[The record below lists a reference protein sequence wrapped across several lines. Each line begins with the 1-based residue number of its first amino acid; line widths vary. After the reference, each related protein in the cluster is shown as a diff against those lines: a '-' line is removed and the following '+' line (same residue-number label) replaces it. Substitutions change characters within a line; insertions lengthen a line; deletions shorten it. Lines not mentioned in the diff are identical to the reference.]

1 MVMAAGPSA
10 EHSMIRI
17 PESGAAAAMRSSKRA
32 CVVRLRSLSEAYDR
46 FATAGMVGTVVPTT
60 VA

>member
-1 MVMAAGPSA
+1 
-10 EHSMIRI
+10 MIRI

-46 FATAGMVGTVVPTT
+46 FATAGMVGTVVPIT

>member
-1 MVMAAGPSA
+1 
-10 EHSMIRI
+10 
-17 PESGAAAAMRSSKRA
+17 MRSSKRA

-46 FATAGMVGTVVPTT
+46 FAAAAAAATVGMVVMVVLIT